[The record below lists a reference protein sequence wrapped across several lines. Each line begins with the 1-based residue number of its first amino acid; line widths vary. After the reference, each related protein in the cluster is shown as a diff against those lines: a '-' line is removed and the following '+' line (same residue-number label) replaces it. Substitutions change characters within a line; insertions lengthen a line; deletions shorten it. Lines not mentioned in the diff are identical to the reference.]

1 MASPYTKD
9 ITKSSAFRQVTGQDQ
24 DKFDQFLQG
33 AVQVKKAYN
42 NKVSDNIDALQEN
55 KVLEIQKKKLL
66 LKGLNGVST
75 IQNDIEQNFNGNI
88 DSWARNYAQKE
99 LRNEAI
105 SKYGLEDSEAN
116 RVTLTHPDAAYGDWI
131 NSRAKGIADNYKS
144 LVNELDSVGLPY
156 RDIEE
161 GKTFIDNVYQSAFNG
176 LEREN
181 KFNIL
186 NSVGSLF
193 RGHGLGNKSASE
205 LKADFDKSIANSSLS
220 KLESLNNTFKALY
233 GANPELAKDYEEVI
247 NKADIRQN
255 VQTTFSDVK
264 EEERFDKQTG
274 KTFKVKYQE
283 VTHSW
288 TDKLG
293 KPQTSVSLVPVTGEG
308 AKIDV
313 TPAQNFAANAVYLRM
328 LEQDG
333 HEAYYGLLNQME
345 PYQAFMKVR
354 QQYGKSFTQLESDA
368 LRKELAPE
376 IMTNWS
382 NIQESYITT
391 NPVTGAQDFRPDIK
405 AYKADP
411 NNVAKPLDYYH
422 NINEYAKDILGIAM
436 DIEPMNPNYR
446 FPDKRTYTVDEGL
459 STSSAWKAFA
469 TDENTIREIRDD
481 LDLSIEFEQDLLRD
495 FEAGTY
501 DNVDK
506 YGNYFPMQ
514 NEDLILQTAAQ
525 TGRALYLRP
534 EILDQLGLD
543 SSEFDGGAKVGY
555 NVVSKKLVLQPFSN
569 QTLFTETLDEDED
582 VVPTRPTGGIFT
594 RALQAVNDIPVIGAG
609 TEFLFGDEATLGDL
623 FVFVPVA
630 GGLAIG
636 GKVVFK
642 AGQKLTEGMLVKT
655 YDKIGRKMVEKG
667 YDPFK
672 EGAKFGTVKVSP
684 SGTRSVD
691 LAKLGEDLIKVP
703 ANAALDPIKKGT
715 AIIIGK
721 DTKGRLYRIGGVGGV
736 GAIEAITTPDPE

>member
-9 ITKSSAFRQVTGQDQ
+9 ITKSKTYRQITGQDE
-24 DKFDQFLQG
+24 DKFDKFLQG
-33 AVQVKKAYN
+33 AIQVKKAYN
-42 NKVSDNIDALQEN
+42 NNVTDNITALKED

-75 IQNDIEQNFNGNI
+75 IQTDIETNYNGNI
-88 DSWARNYAQKE
+88 DAWARNYAQKE

-105 SKYGLEDSEAN
+105 TKYGLEDSEAN
-116 RVTLTHPDAAYGDWI
+116 RVTLTHPDAAYGDWL
-131 NSRAKGIADNYKS
+131 NDRANGIAKNYKS
-144 LVNELDSVGLPY
+144 LVNDLDSIGLPY
-156 RDIEE
+156 KDIEE
-161 GKTFIDNVYQSAFNG
+161 GKTFIDKAYQSAFNG
-176 LEREN
+176 LERDN

-193 RGHGLGNKSASE
+193 KGHGLGNKSASE
-205 LKADFDKSIANSSLS
+205 LKSDFDKSIANSSLS
-220 KLESLNNTFKALY
+220 KLESINNTFKALY
-233 GANPELAKDYEEVI
+233 GANPELAKDYEQVI

-264 EEERFDKQTG
+264 EEERFDKATG

-382 NIQESYITT
+382 NIQESYYVT
-391 NPVTGAQDFRPDIK
+391 NAITGAQELRTDIK

-459 STSSAWKAFA
+459 SNSNVWKAFA
-469 TDENTIREIRDD
+469 TDENSIREIRDD

-506 YGNYFPMQ
+506 FGNYFPMQ

-525 TGRALYLRP
+525 TGRALYLNP
-534 EILDQLGLD
+534 EVLDKLGLD
-543 SSEFDGGAKVGY
+543 SSEFDGGAKIGY

-569 QTLFTETLDEDED
+569 QTLFTDTQDDDDEPLIPE
-582 VVPTRPTGGIFT
+582 RPEGGIFT
-594 RALQAVNDIPVIGAG
+594 RALQAVNDIPVLGAS
-609 TEFLFGDEATLGDL
+609 TEFLFGDEADWTDL
-623 FVFVPVA
+623 LVFIPV
-630 GGLAIG
+630 GGAVAIG
-636 GKVVFK
+636 GKIALSAGKKVTQK
-642 AGQKLTEGMLVKT
+642 AITNSYE
-655 YDKIGRKMVEKG
+655 KIGTKMIQKG

-672 EGAKFGTVKVSP
+672 GGAKYGQISS
-684 SGTRSVD
+684 SGRSVEI
-691 LAKLGEDLIKVP
+691 KSIGEDLIK
-703 ANAALDPIKKGT
+703 ANAIDPLKKGT

-721 DTKGRLYRIGGVGGV
+721 DAKGRMYRFGGAGGIA
-736 GAIEAITTPDPE
+736 AIETMTTPDPVE

>member
-9 ITKSSAFRQVTGQDQ
+9 ITKSKTYRQITGQDE
-24 DKFDQFLQG
+24 DKFDKFLQG
-33 AVQVKKAYN
+33 AIQVKKAYN
-42 NKVSDNIDALQEN
+42 NNVTDNITALKED

-75 IQNDIEQNFNGNI
+75 IQTDIETNYNGNI
-88 DSWARNYAQKE
+88 DAWARNYAQKE

-105 SKYGLEDSEAN
+105 TKYGLEDSEAN
-116 RVTLTHPDAAYGDWI
+116 RVTLTHPDAAYGDWL
-131 NSRAKGIADNYKS
+131 NDRANGIAKNYKS
-144 LVNELDSVGLPY
+144 LVNDLDSIGLPY
-156 RDIEE
+156 KDIEE
-161 GKTFIDNVYQSAFNG
+161 GKTFIDKAYQSAFNG
-176 LEREN
+176 LERDN

-193 RGHGLGNKSASE
+193 KGHGLGNKSASE
-205 LKADFDKSIANSSLS
+205 LKSDFDKSIANSSLS
-220 KLESLNNTFKALY
+220 KLESINNTFKALY
-233 GANPELAKDYEEVI
+233 GANPELAKDYEQVI

-264 EEERFDKQTG
+264 EEERFDKATG

-382 NIQESYITT
+382 NIQESYYVT
-391 NPVTGAQDFRPDIK
+391 NAITGAQELRTDIK

-459 STSSAWKAFA
+459 SNSNVWKAFA
-469 TDENTIREIRDD
+469 TDENSIREIRDD

-506 YGNYFPMQ
+506 FGNYFPMQ

-525 TGRALYLRP
+525 TGRALYLNP
-534 EILDQLGLD
+534 EVLDKLGLD
-543 SSEFDGGAKVGY
+543 SSEFDGGAKIGY

-569 QTLFTETLDEDED
+569 QTLFTDTQDDDDEPLIPE
-582 VVPTRPTGGIFT
+582 RPEGGIFT
-594 RALQAVNDIPVIGAG
+594 RALQAVNDIPVLGAS
-609 TEFLFGDEATLGDL
+609 TEFLFGDEADWTDL
-623 FVFVPVA
+623 LVFIPV
-630 GGLAIG
+630 GGAVAIG
-636 GKVVFK
+636 GKIALSAGKKVTQK
-642 AGQKLTEGMLVKT
+642 AITNSYE
-655 YDKIGRKMVEKG
+655 KIGTKMIQKG

-672 EGAKFGTVKVSP
+672 GGAKYGQISS
-684 SGTRSVD
+684 SGRSVE
-691 LAKLGEDLIKVP
+691 LKSIGEDLIK
-703 ANAALDPIKKGT
+703 ANAIDPLKKGT

-721 DTKGRLYRIGGVGGV
+721 DAKGRMYRFGGAGGIA
-736 GAIEAITTPDPE
+736 AIETMTTPDPVE

>member
-9 ITKSSAFRQVTGQDQ
+9 ITKSKTYRQITGQDE
-24 DKFDQFLQG
+24 DKFDKFLQG
-33 AVQVKKAYN
+33 AIQVKKAYN
-42 NKVSDNIDALQEN
+42 NNVTDNITALKED

-75 IQNDIEQNFNGNI
+75 IQTDIETNYNGNI
-88 DSWARNYAQKE
+88 DAWARNYAQKE

-105 SKYGLEDSEAN
+105 TKYGLEDSEAN
-116 RVTLTHPDAAYGDWI
+116 RVTLTHPDAAYGDWL
-131 NSRAKGIADNYKS
+131 NDRANGIAKNYKS
-144 LVNELDSVGLPY
+144 LVNDLDSIGLPY
-156 RDIEE
+156 KDIEE
-161 GKTFIDNVYQSAFNG
+161 GKTFIDKAYQSAFNG
-176 LEREN
+176 LERDN

-193 RGHGLGNKSASE
+193 KGHGLGNKSASE
-205 LKADFDKSIANSSLS
+205 LKSDFDKSIANSSLS
-220 KLESLNNTFKALY
+220 KLESINNTFKALY
-233 GANPELAKDYEEVI
+233 GANPELAKDYEQVI

-264 EEERFDKQTG
+264 EEERFDKATG

-382 NIQESYITT
+382 NIQESYYVT
-391 NPVTGAQDFRPDIK
+391 NAITGAQELRTDIK

-459 STSSAWKAFA
+459 SNSNVWKAFA
-469 TDENTIREIRDD
+469 TDENSIREIRDD

-506 YGNYFPMQ
+506 FGNYFPMQ

-525 TGRALYLRP
+525 TGRALYLNP
-534 EILDQLGLD
+534 EVLDKLGLD
-543 SSEFDGGAKVGY
+543 SSEFDGGAKIGY

-569 QTLFTETLDEDED
+569 QTLFTDTQDDDDEPLIPE
-582 VVPTRPTGGIFT
+582 RPEGGIFT
-594 RALQAVNDIPVIGAG
+594 RALQAVNDIPVLGAS
-609 TEFLFGDEATLGDL
+609 TEFLFGDEADWTDL
-623 FVFVPVA
+623 LVFIPV
-630 GGLAIG
+630 GGAVAIG
-636 GKVVFK
+636 GKIALSAGKKVTQK
-642 AGQKLTEGMLVKT
+642 AITNSYE
-655 YDKIGRKMVEKG
+655 KIGTKMIQKG

-672 EGAKFGTVKVSP
+672 GGAKYGQISS
-684 SGTRSVD
+684 SGRSVEI
-691 LAKLGEDLIKVP
+691 KSIGEDLIK
-703 ANAALDPIKKGT
+703 ANAIDPLKTGT

-721 DTKGRLYRIGGVGGV
+721 DAKGRMYRFGGAGGIA
-736 GAIEAITTPDPE
+736 AIETMTTPDPVE

>member
-9 ITKSSAFRQVTGQDQ
+9 ITKSKTYRQITGQDE
-24 DKFDQFLQG
+24 DKFDKFLQG
-33 AVQVKKAYN
+33 AIQVKKAYN
-42 NKVSDNIDALQEN
+42 NNVTDNITALKED

-75 IQNDIEQNFNGNI
+75 IQTDIETNYNGNI
-88 DSWARNYAQKE
+88 DAWARNYAQKE

-105 SKYGLEDSEAN
+105 TKYGLEDSEAN
-116 RVTLTHPDAAYGDWI
+116 RVTLTHPDAAYGDWL
-131 NSRAKGIADNYKS
+131 NDRANGIAKNYKS
-144 LVNELDSVGLPY
+144 LVNDLDSIGLPY
-156 RDIEE
+156 KDIEE
-161 GKTFIDNVYQSAFNG
+161 GKTFIDKAYQSAFNG
-176 LEREN
+176 LERDN

-193 RGHGLGNKSASE
+193 KGHGLGNKSASE
-205 LKADFDKSIANSSLS
+205 LKSDFDKSIANSSLS
-220 KLESLNNTFKALY
+220 KLESINNTFKALY
-233 GANPELAKDYEEVI
+233 GANPELAKDYEQVI

-264 EEERFDKQTG
+264 EEERFDKATG

-382 NIQESYITT
+382 NIQESYFVT
-391 NPVTGAQDFRPDIK
+391 NAITGAQELRTDIK

-459 STSSAWKAFA
+459 SNSNVWKAFA
-469 TDENTIREIRDD
+469 TDENSIREIRDD

-506 YGNYFPMQ
+506 FGNYFPMQ

-525 TGRALYLRP
+525 TGRALYLNP
-534 EILDQLGLD
+534 EVLDKLGLD
-543 SSEFDGGAKVGY
+543 SSEFDGGAKIGY

-569 QTLFTETLDEDED
+569 QTLFTDTQDDDDEPLIPE
-582 VVPTRPTGGIFT
+582 RPEGGIFT
-594 RALQAVNDIPVIGAG
+594 RALQSVNDIPVLGAG
-609 TEFLFGDEATLGDL
+609 TEFLFGDEADWTDL
-623 FVFVPVA
+623 LVFIPV
-630 GGLAIG
+630 GGAVAIG
-636 GKVVFK
+636 GKIALSAGKKVTQK
-642 AGQKLTEGMLVKT
+642 AITNSYE
-655 YDKIGRKMVEKG
+655 KIGTKMIQKG

-672 EGAKFGTVKVSP
+672 GGAKYGQISS
-684 SGTRSVD
+684 SGRSVEI
-691 LAKLGEDLIKVP
+691 KSIGEDLIK
-703 ANAALDPIKKGT
+703 ANAIDPLKTGT

-721 DTKGRLYRIGGVGGV
+721 DAKGRMYRFGGAGGIA
-736 GAIEAITTPDPE
+736 AIETMTTPDPVE

>member
-42 NKVSDNIDALQEN
+42 NKVADNIDALQEN

-293 KPQTSVSLVPVTGEG
+293 NPQTSVSLVPVTGEG

-354 QQYGKSFTQLESDA
+354 GQFGKSFTQLESDA

-382 NIQESYITT
+382 NIQESYFVT
-391 NPVTGAQDFRPDIK
+391 NSITGAQELRADIK

-459 STSSAWKAFA
+459 SDSQAWKEFA
-469 TDENTIREIRDD
+469 TNSENIRILKDD

-514 NEDLILQTAAQ
+514 NEDLIVQTAAQ
-525 TGRALYLRP
+525 TGRALYFNP
-534 EILDQLGLD
+534 DQLNQIGLD
-543 SSEFDGGAKVGY
+543 SSQFTGGAKVGY
-555 NVVSKKLVLQPFSN
+555 NVVSKKIVFQEFSN
-569 QTLFTETLDEDED
+569 QT
-582 VVPTRPTGGIFT
+582 V
-594 RALQAVNDIPVIGAG
+594 
-609 TEFLFGDEATLGDL
+609 
-623 FVFVPVA
+623 
-630 GGLAIG
+630 
-636 GKVVFK
+636 
-642 AGQKLTEGMLVKT
+642 
-655 YDKIGRKMVEKG
+655 
-667 YDPFK
+667 
-672 EGAKFGTVKVSP
+672 
-684 SGTRSVD
+684 
-691 LAKLGEDLIKVP
+691 
-703 ANAALDPIKKGT
+703 
-715 AIIIGK
+715 
-721 DTKGRLYRIGGVGGV
+721 
-736 GAIEAITTPDPE
+736 

>member
-9 ITKSSAFRQVTGQDQ
+9 ITKSKTYRQITGQDE
-24 DKFDQFLQG
+24 DKFDKFLQG
-33 AVQVKKAYN
+33 AIQVKKAYN
-42 NKVSDNIDALQEN
+42 NNVTDNITALKED

-75 IQNDIEQNFNGNI
+75 IQTDIETNYNGNI
-88 DSWARNYAQKE
+88 DAWARNYAQKE

-105 SKYGLEDSEAN
+105 TKYGLEDSEAN
-116 RVTLTHPDAAYGDWI
+116 RVTLTHPDAAYGDWL
-131 NSRAKGIADNYKS
+131 NDRANGIAKNYKS
-144 LVNELDSVGLPY
+144 LVNDLDSIGLPY
-156 RDIEE
+156 KDIEE
-161 GKTFIDNVYQSAFNG
+161 GKTFIDKAYQSAFNG
-176 LEREN
+176 LERDN

-193 RGHGLGNKSASE
+193 KGHGLGNKSASE
-205 LKADFDKSIANSSLS
+205 LKSDFDKSIANSSLS
-220 KLESLNNTFKALY
+220 KLESINNTFKALY
-233 GANPELAKDYEEVI
+233 GANPELAKDYEQVI

-264 EEERFDKQTG
+264 EEERFDKATG

-382 NIQESYITT
+382 NIQESYYVT
-391 NPVTGAQDFRPDIK
+391 NAITGAQELRTDIK

-459 STSSAWKAFA
+459 SNSNVWKAFA
-469 TDENTIREIRDD
+469 TDENSIREIRDD

-506 YGNYFPMQ
+506 FGNYFPMQ

-525 TGRALYLRP
+525 TGRALYLNP
-534 EILDQLGLD
+534 EVLDKLGLD
-543 SSEFDGGAKVGY
+543 SSEFDGGAKIGY

-569 QTLFTETLDEDED
+569 QTLFTDTQDDDDEPLIPE
-582 VVPTRPTGGIFT
+582 RPEGGIFT
-594 RALQAVNDIPVIGAG
+594 RALQSVNDIPVLGAG
-609 TEFLFGDEATLGDL
+609 TEFLFGDEADWTDL
-623 FVFVPVA
+623 LVFIPV
-630 GGLAIG
+630 GGAVAIG
-636 GKVVFK
+636 GKIALSAGKKVTQK
-642 AGQKLTEGMLVKT
+642 AITNSYE
-655 YDKIGRKMVEKG
+655 KIGTKMIQKG

-672 EGAKFGTVKVSP
+672 GGAKYGQISS
-684 SGTRSVD
+684 SGRSVE
-691 LAKLGEDLIKVP
+691 LKSIGEDLIK
-703 ANAALDPIKKGT
+703 ANAIDPLKKGT

-721 DTKGRLYRIGGVGGV
+721 DAKGRMYRFGGAGGIA
-736 GAIEAITTPDPE
+736 AIETMTTPDPVE

>member
-9 ITKSSAFRQVTGQDQ
+9 ITKSKTYRQITGQDE
-24 DKFDQFLQG
+24 DKFDKFLQG
-33 AVQVKKAYN
+33 AIQVKKAYN
-42 NKVSDNIDALQEN
+42 NNVTDNITALKED

-75 IQNDIEQNFNGNI
+75 IQTDIETNYNGNI
-88 DSWARNYAQKE
+88 DAWARNYAQKE

-105 SKYGLEDSEAN
+105 TKYGLEDSEAN
-116 RVTLTHPDAAYGDWI
+116 RVTLTHPDAAYGDWL
-131 NSRAKGIADNYKS
+131 NDRANGIAKNYKS
-144 LVNELDSVGLPY
+144 LVNDLDSIGLPY
-156 RDIEE
+156 KDIEE
-161 GKTFIDNVYQSAFNG
+161 GKTFIDKAYQSAFNG
-176 LEREN
+176 LERDN

-193 RGHGLGNKSASE
+193 KGHGLGNKSASE
-205 LKADFDKSIANSSLS
+205 LKSDFDKSIANSSLS
-220 KLESLNNTFKALY
+220 KLESINNTFKALY
-233 GANPELAKDYEEVI
+233 GANPELAKDYEQVI

-264 EEERFDKQTG
+264 EEERFDKATG

-382 NIQESYITT
+382 NIQESYFVT
-391 NPVTGAQDFRPDIK
+391 NAITGAQELRTDIK

-459 STSSAWKAFA
+459 SNSNVWKAFA
-469 TDENTIREIRDD
+469 TDENSIREIRDD

-506 YGNYFPMQ
+506 FGNYFPMQ

-525 TGRALYLRP
+525 TGRALYLNP
-534 EILDQLGLD
+534 EVLDKLGLD
-543 SSEFDGGAKVGY
+543 SSEFDGGAKIGY

-569 QTLFTETLDEDED
+569 QTLFTDTQDDDDEPLIPE
-582 VVPTRPTGGIFT
+582 RPEGGIFT
-594 RALQAVNDIPVIGAG
+594 RALQAVNDIPVLGAS
-609 TEFLFGDEATLGDL
+609 TEFLFGDEADWTDL
-623 FVFVPVA
+623 LVFIPV
-630 GGLAIG
+630 GGAVAIG
-636 GKVVFK
+636 GKIALSAGKKVTQK
-642 AGQKLTEGMLVKT
+642 AITNSYE
-655 YDKIGRKMVEKG
+655 KIGTKMIQKG

-672 EGAKFGTVKVSP
+672 GGAKYGQISS
-684 SGTRSVD
+684 SGRSVE
-691 LAKLGEDLIKVP
+691 LKSIGEDLIK
-703 ANAALDPIKKGT
+703 ANAIDPLKKGT

-721 DTKGRLYRIGGVGGV
+721 DAKGRMYRFGGAGGIA
-736 GAIEAITTPDPE
+736 AIETMTTPDPVE

>member
-9 ITKSSAFRQVTGQDQ
+9 ITKSKTYRQITGQDE
-24 DKFDQFLQG
+24 DKFDKFLQG
-33 AVQVKKAYN
+33 AIQVKKAYN
-42 NKVSDNIDALQEN
+42 NNVTDNITALKED

-75 IQNDIEQNFNGNI
+75 IQTDIETNYNGNI
-88 DSWARNYAQKE
+88 DAWARNYAQKE

-105 SKYGLEDSEAN
+105 TKYGLEDSEAN
-116 RVTLTHPDAAYGDWI
+116 RVTLTHPDAAYGDWL
-131 NSRAKGIADNYKS
+131 NDRANGIAKNYKS
-144 LVNELDSVGLPY
+144 LVNDLDSIGLPY
-156 RDIEE
+156 KDIEE
-161 GKTFIDNVYQSAFNG
+161 GKTFIDKAYQSAFNG
-176 LEREN
+176 LERDN

-193 RGHGLGNKSASE
+193 KGHGLGNKSASE
-205 LKADFDKSIANSSLS
+205 LKSDFDKSIANSSLS
-220 KLESLNNTFKALY
+220 KLESINNTFKALY
-233 GANPELAKDYEEVI
+233 GANPELAKDYEQVI

-264 EEERFDKQTG
+264 EEERFDKATG

-382 NIQESYITT
+382 NIQESYYVT
-391 NPVTGAQDFRPDIK
+391 NAITGAQELRTDIK

-459 STSSAWKAFA
+459 SNSNVWKAFA
-469 TDENTIREIRDD
+469 TDENSIREIRDD

-506 YGNYFPMQ
+506 FGNYFPMQ

-525 TGRALYLRP
+525 TGRALYLNP
-534 EILDQLGLD
+534 EVLDKLGLD
-543 SSEFDGGAKVGY
+543 SSEFDGGAKIGY

-569 QTLFTETLDEDED
+569 QTLFTDTQDDDDEPLIPE
-582 VVPTRPTGGIFT
+582 RPEGGIFT
-594 RALQAVNDIPVIGAG
+594 RALQAVNDIPVLGAG
-609 TEFLFGDEATLGDL
+609 TEFLFGDEADWTDL
-623 FVFVPVA
+623 LVFIPV
-630 GGLAIG
+630 GGAVAIG
-636 GKVVFK
+636 GKIALSAGKKVTQK
-642 AGQKLTEGMLVKT
+642 AITNSYE
-655 YDKIGRKMVEKG
+655 KIGTKMIQKG

-672 EGAKFGTVKVSP
+672 GGAKYGQISS
-684 SGTRSVD
+684 SGRSVEI
-691 LAKLGEDLIKVP
+691 KSIGEDLIK
-703 ANAALDPIKKGT
+703 ANAIDPLKTGT

-721 DTKGRLYRIGGVGGV
+721 DAKGRMYRFGGAGGIA
-736 GAIEAITTPDPE
+736 AIETMTTPDPVE

>member
-9 ITKSSAFRQVTGQDQ
+9 ITKSKTYRQITGQDE
-24 DKFDQFLQG
+24 DKFDKFLQG
-33 AVQVKKAYN
+33 AIQVKKAYN
-42 NKVSDNIDALQEN
+42 NNVTDNITALKED

-75 IQNDIEQNFNGNI
+75 IQTDIETNYNGNI
-88 DSWARNYAQKE
+88 DAWARNYAQKE

-105 SKYGLEDSEAN
+105 TKYGLEDSEAN
-116 RVTLTHPDAAYGDWI
+116 RVTLTHPDAAYGDWL
-131 NSRAKGIADNYKS
+131 NDRANGIAKNYKS
-144 LVNELDSVGLPY
+144 LVNDLDSIGLPY
-156 RDIEE
+156 KDIEE
-161 GKTFIDNVYQSAFNG
+161 GKTFIDKAYQSAFNG
-176 LEREN
+176 LERDN

-193 RGHGLGNKSASE
+193 KGHGLGNKSASE
-205 LKADFDKSIANSSLS
+205 LKSDFDKSIANSSLS
-220 KLESLNNTFKALY
+220 KLESINNTFKALY
-233 GANPELAKDYEEVI
+233 GANPELAKDYEQVI

-264 EEERFDKQTG
+264 EEERFDKATG

-382 NIQESYITT
+382 NIQESYFVT
-391 NPVTGAQDFRPDIK
+391 NAITGAQELRTDIK

-459 STSSAWKAFA
+459 SNSNVWKAFA
-469 TDENTIREIRDD
+469 TDENSIREIRDD

-506 YGNYFPMQ
+506 FGNYFPMQ

-525 TGRALYLRP
+525 TGRALYLNP
-534 EILDQLGLD
+534 EVLDKLGLD
-543 SSEFDGGAKVGY
+543 SSEFDGGAKIGY

-569 QTLFTETLDEDED
+569 QTLFTDTQDDDDEPLIPE
-582 VVPTRPTGGIFT
+582 RPEGGIFT
-594 RALQAVNDIPVIGAG
+594 RALQAVNDIPVLGAS
-609 TEFLFGDEATLGDL
+609 TEFLFGDEADWTDL
-623 FVFVPVA
+623 LVFIPV
-630 GGLAIG
+630 GGAVAIG
-636 GKVVFK
+636 GKIALSAGKKVTQK
-642 AGQKLTEGMLVKT
+642 AITNSYE
-655 YDKIGRKMVEKG
+655 KIGTKMIQKG

-672 EGAKFGTVKVSP
+672 GGAKYGQISS
-684 SGTRSVD
+684 SGRSVEI
-691 LAKLGEDLIKVP
+691 KSIGEDLIK
-703 ANAALDPIKKGT
+703 ANAIDPLKTGT

-721 DTKGRLYRIGGVGGV
+721 DAKGRMYRFGGAGGIA
-736 GAIEAITTPDPE
+736 AIETMTTPDPVE

>member
-9 ITKSSAFRQVTGQDQ
+9 ITKSKTYRQITGQDE
-24 DKFDQFLQG
+24 DKFDKFLQG
-33 AVQVKKAYN
+33 AIQVKKAYN
-42 NKVSDNIDALQEN
+42 NNVTDNITALKED

-75 IQNDIEQNFNGNI
+75 IQTDIETNYNGNI
-88 DSWARNYAQKE
+88 DAWARNYAQKE

-105 SKYGLEDSEAN
+105 TKYGLEDSEAN
-116 RVTLTHPDAAYGDWI
+116 RVTLTHPDAAYGDWL
-131 NSRAKGIADNYKS
+131 NDRANGIAKNYKS
-144 LVNELDSVGLPY
+144 LVNDLDSIGLPY
-156 RDIEE
+156 KDIEE
-161 GKTFIDNVYQSAFNG
+161 GKTFIDKAYQSAFNG
-176 LEREN
+176 LERDN

-193 RGHGLGNKSASE
+193 KGHGLGNKSASE
-205 LKADFDKSIANSSLS
+205 LKSDFDKSIANSSLS
-220 KLESLNNTFKALY
+220 KLESINNTFKALY
-233 GANPELAKDYEEVI
+233 GANPELAKDYEQVI

-264 EEERFDKQTG
+264 EEERFDKATG

-382 NIQESYITT
+382 NIQESYFVT
-391 NPVTGAQDFRPDIK
+391 NAITGAQELRTDIK

-459 STSSAWKAFA
+459 SNSNVWKAFA
-469 TDENTIREIRDD
+469 TDENSIREIRDD

-506 YGNYFPMQ
+506 FGNYFPMQ

-525 TGRALYLRP
+525 TGRALYLNP
-534 EILDQLGLD
+534 EVLDKLGLD
-543 SSEFDGGAKVGY
+543 SSEFDGGAKIGY

-569 QTLFTETLDEDED
+569 QTLFTDTQDDDDEPLIPE
-582 VVPTRPTGGIFT
+582 RPEGGIFT
-594 RALQAVNDIPVIGAG
+594 RALQSVNDIPVLGAG
-609 TEFLFGDEATLGDL
+609 TEFLFGDEADWTDL
-623 FVFVPVA
+623 LVFIPV
-630 GGLAIG
+630 GGAVAIG
-636 GKVVFK
+636 GKIALSAGKKVTQK
-642 AGQKLTEGMLVKT
+642 AITNSYE
-655 YDKIGRKMVEKG
+655 KIGTKMIQKG

-672 EGAKFGTVKVSP
+672 GGAKYGQISS
-684 SGTRSVD
+684 SGRSVE
-691 LAKLGEDLIKVP
+691 LKSIGEDLIK
-703 ANAALDPIKKGT
+703 ANAIDPLKKGT

-721 DTKGRLYRIGGVGGV
+721 DAKGRMYRFGGAGGIA
-736 GAIEAITTPDPE
+736 AIETMTTPDPVE